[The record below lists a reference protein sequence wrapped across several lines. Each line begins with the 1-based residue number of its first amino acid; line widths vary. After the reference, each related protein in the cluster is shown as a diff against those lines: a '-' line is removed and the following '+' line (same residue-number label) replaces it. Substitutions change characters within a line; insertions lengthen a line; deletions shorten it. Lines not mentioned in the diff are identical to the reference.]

1 MQIMDMI
8 NAVLGWL
15 FTSLVG
21 PFFSLLGR
29 GLELLLLRPLDL
41 AGLPV
46 AGQVAVVGVLAGL
59 LSLFLRRRLRV
70 GEHEDTFIA
79 AFAAKKERQKDF
91 ALLDDWKTRD
101 LFFRVSD
108 RDLDEDF
115 NTYLAHRFALHGI
128 VYLLPILFTLFWLD
142 TVFSPAV
149 LIGRVGVAAAMPLPA
164 NSYGLAGV
172 PVALVFFIFYLL
184 VLFAAGWRRR
194 RCRSRQARAAC
205 RCHPAGQPGGG
216 AA

>member
-1 MQIMDMI
+1 MDLT

-15 FTSLVG
+15 FTSLVS

-41 AGLPV
+41 IGLPV
-46 AGQVAVVGVLAGL
+46 AGQVAVVGLLAGL
-59 LSLFLRRRLRV
+59 LSLFLRRLLRV
-70 GEHEDTFIA
+70 GEHEDSFVA

-91 ALLDDWKTRD
+91 ALLNDWKTRD

-142 TVFSPAV
+142 TVFSPDE
-149 LIGRVGVAAAMPLPA
+149 LISRVGVAAAMPLPA

-184 VLFAAGWRRR
+184 VLFTAGWRRR
-194 RCRSRQARAAC
+194 RCRSRQARAADHC
-205 RCHPAGQPGGG
+205 LPAGQPDGGS
-216 AA
+216 A

>member
-1 MQIMDMI
+1 MYIIDMI
-8 NAVLGWL
+8 TALLGWL
-15 FTSLVG
+15 FTGLVS

-29 GLELLLLRPLDL
+29 GLELLLLRPMDL
-41 AGLPV
+41 TGLPV
-46 AGQVAVVGVLAGL
+46 AGQVAVVGMLAGL
-59 LSLFLRRRLRV
+59 LSLFLRRLLRV

-128 VYLLPILFTLFWLD
+128 VYLLPIFFTLFWLD
-142 TVFSPAV
+142 TVFSSKV
-149 LIGRVGVAAAMPLPA
+149 LISRVGVAAVMPLPA
-164 NSYGLAGV
+164 NSYGLTGV

-184 VLFAAGWRRR
+184 VLFAAARRR
-194 RCRSRQARAAC
+194 MRRRGKETAC
-205 RCHPAGQPGGG
+205 RCHQAGQPDGGP
-216 AA
+216 A

>member
-1 MQIMDMI
+1 MHIMDLT

-15 FTSLVG
+15 FTSLVS

-41 AGLPV
+41 IGLPV
-46 AGQVAVVGVLAGL
+46 VVQVAVVGMLAGL
-59 LSLFLRRRLRV
+59 LSLFLRRQLRV
-70 GEHEDTFIA
+70 GEREDTFIA
-79 AFAAKKERQKDF
+79 AFTAKKERQQDF
-91 ALLDDWKTRD
+91 ALLNDWKTRD

-115 NTYLAHRFALHGI
+115 NTYLAHRFALHGM

-142 TVFSPAV
+142 TVFSPDE
-149 LIGRVGVAAAMPLPA
+149 LISRVGVAAAMPLPP
-164 NSYGLAGV
+164 NSYGMTGV

-184 VLFAAGWRRR
+184 ILFAAGWRRR
-194 RCRSRQARAAC
+194 RCRIKQAAC
-205 RCHPAGQPGGG
+205 RCHPAGQPDGGP
-216 AA
+216 A